1 MRRPSVIPDPMS
13 PILCYGSICAD
24 LRIWM
29 PRWPTPGSGVHAL
42 RSAWSAGGN
51 ALNEARALARWGVP
65 LHLYGDRLGYDPA
78 GEVVAAELHA
88 LKLAAHVERDMRT
101 VTPICHIHITPDGE
115 RTIIALREGTTAAPP
130 PPAAIAAAQIVSV
143 SRYGLHTAEVAQAA
157 RQLDRLVVVG
167 DAFDPAEPLTQ
178 AADVIVTSA
187 ALLGSNL
194 PERAAALHR
203 VRGAPVFVTAGSQ
216 PARVLVA
223 GQWHA
228 ITPPAQIVADTT
240 GAGDIF
246 RAGVVYGLW
255 QGWDWPAIL
264 AFAAH
269 AAAEQIAV

>member
-1 MRRPSVIPDPMS
+1 M
-13 PILCYGSICAD
+13 G
-24 LRIWM
+24 
-29 PRWPTPGSGVHAL
+29 
-42 RSAWSAGGN
+42 
-51 ALNEARALARWGVP
+51 RAAASLWR
-65 LHLYGDRLGYDPA
+65 PA
-78 GEVVAAELHA
+78 GVRPGGVVAAELHA